1 MQILRYNC
9 SALLARARSLLW
21 YYVQFLSI
29 PLKKDCM
36 KLGANPRNSHKN
48 NYGDGGGKVH
58 DESQGGELVGLE
70 KTDIKYQ
77 VFEGEKNQ
85 LFSILQ
91 KTK

>member
-1 MQILRYNC
+1 
-9 SALLARARSLLW
+9 
-21 YYVQFLSI
+21 
-29 PLKKDCM
+29 M
-36 KLGANPRNSHKN
+36 KLGANPRNGHKN
-48 NYGDGGGKVH
+48 NYGDGRGKVH